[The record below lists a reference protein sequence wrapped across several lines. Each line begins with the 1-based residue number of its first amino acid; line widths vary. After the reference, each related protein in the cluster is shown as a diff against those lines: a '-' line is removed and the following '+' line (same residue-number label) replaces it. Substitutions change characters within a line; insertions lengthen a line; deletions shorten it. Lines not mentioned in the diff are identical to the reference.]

1 MDAQLTH
8 HEAAETVITMKPFKE
23 FIAELFNRPARW
35 KLKVNDSDL
44 LTYVSNNIGKEK
56 TLSVDFVSH
65 KNDGAWDVQFD
76 VDGSSDVTGLGDE
89 IVVFS
94 TVLDIMKDFVNRVD
108 ADKIKF
114 DGAKGKEDGDSRVKL
129 YNRLIKKFASS
140 HGYKL
145 VNKKETTI
153 GKITLVTYELD
164 KI

>member
-1 MDAQLTH
+1 MKSFKNF
-8 HEAAETVITMKPFKE
+8 IT
-23 FIAELFNRPARW
+23 ELFNRPARW
-35 KLKVNDSDL
+35 KIEVNDSGL
-44 LTYVSNNIGKEK
+44 LTYVSNNIGKGK
-56 TLSVDFVSH
+56 TLSVDFVSY
-65 KNDGAWDVQFD
+65 KNDGTWDVQFD
-76 VDGSSDVTGLGDE
+76 VDGSTDVTGLGDE

-94 TVLDIMKDFVNRVD
+94 TVLDIMKDFVNRID
-108 ADKIKF
+108 ANKIKF
-114 DGAKGKEDGDSRVKL
+114 DGAKGKEDGESRVKL